1 MILSVKNSLK
11 NVISD
16 ATNLAGK
23 QSLNRR
29 GREVCFKGAYLGTVV
44 LHLTLE
50 CSKPNWISSWV
61 TLSRFSGAD
70 VGQGLVR
77 KDLD

>member
-11 NVISD
+11 NVIGD
-16 ATNLAGK
+16 ATNPASR
-23 QSLNRR
+23 QSLNGR
-29 GREVCFKGAYLGTVV
+29 GGEVCFKGAYLGIVA

-61 TLSRFSGAD
+61 SRTQST
-70 VGQGLVR
+70 
-77 KDLD
+77 